1 LRIERRLS
9 KPFARTRPGGA
20 PPGGSRRRRPAF
32 RAFTLTELMVVI
44 AIIAILALCVM
55 RAVGSATD
63 RANVVRCVAN
73 LRNLHIAL
81 NNDVIDQG
89 QWPQCPYEAGA
100 DGYDDWWIK
109 ELGKY
114 NISQASWQCPTLMR
128 SDREGKPD
136 DKIRRMKIHYVP
148 TAFDDNPATPRKW
161 ARQPWLIEVADAHGE
176 GNLMVFP
183 DGAIIGSNRYLS
195 THQ

>member
-1 LRIERRLS
+1 
-9 KPFARTRPGGA
+9 
-20 PPGGSRRRRPAF
+20 
-32 RAFTLTELMVVI
+32 MVVI
-44 AIIAILALCVM
+44 AIIAILVLCVM

-63 RANVVRCVAN
+63 RANVVRCVSN

-81 NNDVIDQG
+81 NQDVIEQEH
-89 QWPQCPYEAGA
+89 WPQCPYEVGA

-114 NISQASWQCPTLMR
+114 NVTEASWKCPTLLR
-128 SDREGKPD
+128 NERA
-136 DKIRRMKIHYVP
+136 DKKNATVRQTKIHYIP
-148 TAFDDNPATPRKW
+148 TSFDDNAATPRKW
-161 ARQPWLIEVADAHGE
+161 AGQPWLIEIADAHGE

>member
-1 LRIERRLS
+1 VQARPQLLEGSRRLS
-9 KPFARTRPGGA
+9 KPFANSGA
-20 PPGGSRRRRPAF
+20 WPRRLEL

-63 RANVVRCVAN
+63 RANVVRCVSN

-81 NNDVIDQG
+81 NHDVIEEG
-89 QWPQCPYEAGA
+89 HWPQCPIEVG
-100 DGYDDWWIK
+100 GEGFDDWWIK
-109 ELGKY
+109 ELGKFQ
-114 NISQASWQCPTLMR
+114 ISEATWQCPTLLR
-128 SDREGKPD
+128 NDRAEKRDPT
-136 DKIRRMKIHYVP
+136 IRQLKIHYIP
-148 TAFDDNPATPRKW
+148 TSFDDNPATPRKW
-161 ARQPWLIEVADAHGE
+161 ARQPWLIEIADAHGE
-176 GNLMVFP
+176 GNLIVFP

>member
-1 LRIERRLS
+1 MHR
-9 KPFARTRPGGA
+9 RTRQG
-20 PPGGSRRRRPAF
+20 
-32 RAFTLTELMVVI
+32 AFTFLELVAVV
-44 AIIAILALCVM
+44 AIIAILCLCVA

-81 NNDVIDQG
+81 NHDVIEQG
-89 QWPQCPYEAGA
+89 QWPQCPIEPGE

-109 ELGKY
+109 ELHKY
-114 NISQASWQCPTLMR
+114 GPSEPSWVCPTLAKQD
-128 SDREGKPD
+128 SIEKKTDLAV
-136 DKIRRMKIHYVP
+136 RRMKIHYVP
-148 TAFDDNPATPRKW
+148 TQFDDNPATPRKW
-161 ARQPWLIEVADAHGE
+161 ARQPWLVEIADAHGE

-183 DGAIIGSNRYLS
+183 DGAIIGMNRYLS